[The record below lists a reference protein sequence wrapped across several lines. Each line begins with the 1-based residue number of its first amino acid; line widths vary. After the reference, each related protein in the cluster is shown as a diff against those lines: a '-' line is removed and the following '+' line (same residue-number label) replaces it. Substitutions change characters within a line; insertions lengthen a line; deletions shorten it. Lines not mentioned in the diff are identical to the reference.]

1 MGLLDAHERHRR
13 GVGEADLVARDK
25 RSGSDVDAA
34 EATVHAT
41 ATPPYTI
48 ADVHVE
54 PQDEAA
60 EVPAP
65 KPPVAAAAVGAPP
78 AQQPH
83 NPAQW
88 MHERLVHQI
97 IEFEK
102 RLGPDHEVGGR
113 FVEGPGSEPLHLA
126 NIASWGPDMILFMG
140 QFPDGRKWELLQ
152 HYSQVSL
159 LLIAVPKL
167 TDEPRRIGFELMKS
181 YQDQPHAWGDP
192 IS

>member
-1 MGLLDAHERHRR
+1 MAENKDTKHGA
-13 GVGEADLVARDK
+13 
-25 RSGSDVDAA
+25 AA
-34 EATVHAT
+34 EEAVVHAT
-41 ATPPYTI
+41 ATPPYNVT
-48 ADVHVE
+48 DVHID

-65 KPPVAAAAVGAPP
+65 VAPPAASVVGAPP

-102 RLGPDHEVGGR
+102 TIGPDHEVGGR
-113 FVEGPGSEPLHLA
+113 FVEGPGSEPLHIA
-126 NIASWGPDMILFMG
+126 NIASWGPDMILFVG
-140 QFPDGRKWELLQ
+140 QFPDGRKFELLQ
-152 HYSQVSL
+152 HYSQVSVL
-159 LLIAVPKL
+159 LVAVPKAA
-167 TDEPRRIGFELMKS
+167 DEEPRRIGFELLKN
-181 YQDQPHAWGDP
+181 YKDQPHAWGDP